1 MSVKSASSTHPSER
15 VVSVEVSR
23 GQNVVYQMPHDWASI
38 AQFLEPLLAR
48 VDAAR
53 PELQLLVVTP
63 DADVAAAVSGAA
75 VRLLESADTQIVA
88 ATSAPRAAR
97 LLEIRPAQVLA
108 GSASTILELVR
119 GSALKLDTV
128 RGACIA
134 WADELL
140 ARGEDASLE
149 LLMAEVPK
157 DAARVIVAAAL
168 TPPVEAL
175 IERYARRARRV
186 ATSAGAPGD
195 ATPIQYLAVAAQGRL
210 AALRRLLDDQNPAS
224 AIVFVREESS
234 EHEVQAL
241 LRSLGYSGDDASVRV
256 GRAAA
261 PDTNLAVLFDL
272 PATHAELREAVG
284 SATAI
289 ALVQPRQLESLRAL
303 TAGGAVRSYSLPEA
317 GRRARA
323 RESVVRDELRRVL
336 ADQPVERE
344 ILALE
349 PLLADYD
356 GVEIAAA
363 ALKLLEHERTST
375 RATPIA
381 ETPAQ
386 SPARTRESR
395 AASGGMTRLFMTVGE
410 RDNVRPADLVGAIAN
425 QAGLSSSAV
434 GKIEIRQSHSI
445 VEVAADSADAVI
457 DRISGTTIR
466 GRRVVARRDDES
478 RGPRTSDRPVRG
490 RPSGGRPS
498 GGRPSGGR
506 PSGGRPSGGRPRRD
520 TDERGHRG

>member
-1 MSVKSASSTHPSER
+1 M
-15 VVSVEVSR
+15 EVSR

-53 PELQLLVVTP
+53 HELQLLVVTP
-63 DADVAAAVSGAA
+63 DADVAAAVSAAA
-75 VRLLESADTQIVA
+75 VRLLESPDTQIIA

-97 LLEIRPAQVLA
+97 LLEIRPAQVLT

-157 DAARVIVAAAL
+157 DAARVIVAASL
-168 TPPVEAL
+168 TAPVEAL

-186 ATSAGAPGD
+186 SAPAGEPGN
-195 ATPIQYLAVAAQGRL
+195 ATPVQYLAVSSHGRM
-210 AALRRLLDDQNPAS
+210 AALRRLLDDHNPTS
-224 AIVFVREESS
+224 AIVFVREATS
-234 EHEVQAL
+234 EHEVGAL
-241 LRSLGYSGDDASVRV
+241 LRSLGYSGDTASVRI

-261 PDTNLAVLFDL
+261 PDASLVVLFDL

-284 SATAI
+284 AATAI

-303 TAGGAVRSYSLPEA
+303 TAGGALRSYSLPEA

-323 RESVVRDELRRVL
+323 HEAVLRDALRQVL
-336 ADQPVERE
+336 AGQRVERE

-363 ALKLLEHERTST
+363 ALKLLERERTAP
-375 RATPIA
+375 RATPIQEA
-381 ETPAQ
+381 PAQ
-386 SPARTRESR
+386 STAKARESR
-395 AASGGMTRLFMTVGE
+395 GASGAMTRLFMTVGE

-425 QAGLSSSAV
+425 QAGVSSSSV
-434 GKIEIRQSHSI
+434 GKIDIRESHSI
-445 VEVAADSADAVI
+445 VEVAADSADTVI
-457 DRISGTTIR
+457 ERVNGTTIR

-478 RGPRTSDRPVRG
+478 RRPRSSD

-506 PSGGRPSGGRPRRD
+506 PSGGRPSGARPSGARPSGGRPSGGRPRRD
-520 TDERGHRG
+520 AGSGGDRR